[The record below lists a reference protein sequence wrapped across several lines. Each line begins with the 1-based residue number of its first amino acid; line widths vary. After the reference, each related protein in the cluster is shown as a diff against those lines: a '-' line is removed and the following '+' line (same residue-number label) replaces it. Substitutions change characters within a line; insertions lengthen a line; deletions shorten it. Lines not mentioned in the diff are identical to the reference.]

1 MDVDDPNFFTRLARG
16 GTNTFEDRLRNAPH
30 DDDELPRQRDAPILA
45 DDRDPETPL
54 QQLIR
59 HWMNE
64 RHAPDILPTEEDL
77 LSRLLDHIRSQ
88 SETVQLLRSD
98 PSSSEEEHF
107 RIMLVQTEVERVKF
121 IVRSYLRTRLF
132 KIEKYARYIMT
143 NPEVQ
148 QRLSQSEVDHARRFA
163 RLTDQHFYHTVLQ
176 SLPES
181 QQTLDDEPPFIPS
194 MITEPDKTRAVFV
207 YARQNCPPVRL
218 PDGTVLEM
226 QKGHISLTPYSVV
239 EQLVARGEVEL
250 V

>member
-1 MDVDDPNFFTRLARG
+1 
-16 GTNTFEDRLRNAPH
+16 
-30 DDDELPRQRDAPILA
+30 
-45 DDRDPETPL
+45 
-54 QQLIR
+54 
-59 HWMNE
+59 MNE

-107 RIMLVQTEVERVKF
+107 RIMLAQTEVERVKF

-132 KIEKYARYIMT
+132 KIEKFARYIMT
-143 NPEVQ
+143 NPEIQ
-148 QRLSQSEVDHARRFA
+148 QRLSETEVDHARRFA
-163 RLTDQHFYHTVLQ
+163 RLTDQHFYHSVLQ

-181 QQTLDDEPPFIPS
+181 QQTLDDQPPFVPS
-194 MITEPDKTRAVFV
+194 MVTEPDKARAVFV
-207 YARQNCPPVRL
+207 HARQICPPVRL
-218 PDGTVLEM
+218 PDGTALEM

-239 EQLVARGEVEL
+239 EQLVTRGEVEL

>member
-30 DDDELPRQRDAPILA
+30 DDDELPRQRDAPVLA

-88 SETVQLLRSD
+88 VG
-98 PSSSEEEHF
+98 
-107 RIMLVQTEVERVKF
+107 
-121 IVRSYLRTRLF
+121 
-132 KIEKYARYIMT
+132 
-143 NPEVQ
+143 
-148 QRLSQSEVDHARRFA
+148 FA

-194 MITEPDKTRAVFV
+194 MSKRPLLTYFTGLRVSSVTEPDKTRAVFV

>member
-1 MDVDDPNFFTRLARG
+1 MDDDGGNFFSRLDRG
-16 GTNTFEDRLRNAPH
+16 DNAFQNRLRNAPR
-30 DDDELPRQRDAPILA
+30 DDDDLPMPDALPLFQE
-45 DDRDPETPL
+45 DEQETPL

-59 HWMNE
+59 YWTNE

-107 RIMLVQTEVERVKF
+107 RIMLAQTEVERVKF
-121 IVRSYLRTRLF
+121 VVRSYLRTRLF
-132 KIEKYARYIMT
+132 KIEKFARYIMT
-143 NPEVQ
+143 NPEIQ
-148 QRLSQSEVDHARRFA
+148 QRLSESEVDHARRFA
-163 RLTDQHFYHTVLQ
+163 KLTDQHFYHSVLQ

-181 QQTLDDEPPFIPS
+181 QQTLDDQPPFVPS
-194 MITEPDKTRAVFV
+194 MVTEPDKTRAVFV
-207 YARQNCPPVRL
+207 HARQNCPPVHL
-218 PDGTVLEM
+218 PDGTALEM
-226 QKGHISLTPYSVV
+226 QKGHISLTPYLVV